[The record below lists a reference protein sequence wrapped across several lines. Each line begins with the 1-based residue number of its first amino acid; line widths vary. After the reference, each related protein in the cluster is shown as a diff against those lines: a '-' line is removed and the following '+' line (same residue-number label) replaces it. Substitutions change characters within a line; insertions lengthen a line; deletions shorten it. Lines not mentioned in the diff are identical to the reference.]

1 MEISKISI
9 VKSIDP
15 EKALQG
21 VASVELNNAIR
32 INDIRII
39 KAGNSYMISMP
50 SKRLEGG
57 EVAEWCY
64 PLNDAKDKLQKEIIK
79 VFKSD
84 DEEKYYKS
92 SNEAKF
98 TSLKIRKAEKN
109 DENIKAVGQVIF
121 NNDFLINLSIAK
133 NGRVDSLVFPSR
145 ISRGRRVIN
154 FIELIDDVSKERL
167 LNKVFTKYRSL

>member
-21 VASVELNNAIR
+21 VASVELNNAVR

-39 KAGNSYMISMP
+39 KAGNNYMISMP
-50 SKRLEGG
+50 SKKLESGDI
-57 EVAEWCY
+57 AEWCY
-64 PLNDAKDKLQKEIIK
+64 PLDDAKESFQKEIIK
-79 VFKSD
+79 LFKSD
-84 DEEKYYKS
+84 DDERYYKS
-92 SNEAKF
+92 SNEARF
-98 TSLKIRKAEKN
+98 TGLKIRKVEKN

-133 NGRVDSLVFPSR
+133 NGRVDSIVFPSR
-145 ISRGRRVIN
+145 VSRGRRVIN
-154 FIELIDDVSKERL
+154 FIELIDEPSKEKFIT
-167 LNKVFTKYRSL
+167 KVFTKYRTL

>member
-57 EVAEWCY
+57 DVAEWCY
-64 PLNDAKDKLQKEIIK
+64 PLDDAKDKLQKEIIK

-92 SNEAKF
+92 SNEARF
-98 TSLKIRKAEKN
+98 TGLKIRKAEKN

-133 NGRVDSLVFPSR
+133 NGRVDSVVFPSR
-145 ISRGRRVIN
+145 VSRGRRVIN

-167 LNKVFTKYRSL
+167 LNKVFTKYRTL